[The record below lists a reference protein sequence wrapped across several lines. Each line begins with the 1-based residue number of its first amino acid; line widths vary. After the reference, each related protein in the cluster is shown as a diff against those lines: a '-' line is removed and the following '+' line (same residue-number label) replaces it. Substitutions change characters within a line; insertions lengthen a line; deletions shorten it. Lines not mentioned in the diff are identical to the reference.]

1 MAPRPKSTG
10 HTLLLAALA
19 LAACEPPGDPF
30 GTASV
35 VEPRLFAPG
44 AISTPYEDEAGI
56 TFSPDGREAY
66 FARGGGGR
74 GSPPPQ
80 IHVSRFD
87 GTAWAE
93 AEVAQFSDAWDE
105 TPFLTA
111 DGSRLLFSSR
121 RDMPRWGPVRTNGN
135 LWVVERL
142 GDSWSVPVPLP
153 GDVNKPRVDEG
164 RDAPERSESG
174 PVLLAGGTL
183 LYWTAEDAEQG
194 ADLFVAEERDG
205 AFVDPRPLRLN
216 SSGSERHPAL
226 SPDGRHLVF
235 QAFRD
240 LDAVGEDDLYVSE
253 RTEYGWGT
261 PRPLP
266 EPINSPAN
274 DGYPS
279 FSPDGRYFFF
289 ASERGPGRSWSIYY
303 METGALGL
311 GIGVEEP

>member
-1 MAPRPKSTG
+1 MPPRPKPAAP
-10 HTLLLAALA
+10 TLLLTALA
-19 LAACEPPGDPF
+19 LAACEPPADPF
-30 GTASV
+30 GAGPV
-35 VEPRLFAPG
+35 PEPRPFAPG
-44 AISTPYEDEAGI
+44 VISTPYEDEAGI

-74 GSPPPQ
+74 GSPPPR

-87 GTAWAE
+87 GTAWTE
-93 AEVAQFSDAWDE
+93 AEVAPFSDSWDE

-111 DGSRLLFSSR
+111 DRSRLLFSSR

-142 GDSWSVPVPLP
+142 AEGWSEPVPLP
-153 GDVNKPRVDEG
+153 GDVNKPLVDERRG
-164 RDAPERSESG
+164 APERSESG
-174 PVLLAGGTL
+174 PVLLAGGAL
-183 LYWTAEDAEQG
+183 LYSTAEDAERG
-194 ADLFVAEERDG
+194 ADLYVADERDG
-205 AFVDPRPLRLN
+205 AFVDARPLLLN

-226 SPDGRHLVF
+226 SPDGRYLVF

-240 LDAVGEDDLYVSE
+240 IDAVGEDDLYVSE
-253 RTEYGWGT
+253 RTTYGWGT

-266 EPINSPAN
+266 QPINSPAN

-289 ASERGPGRSWSIYY
+289 ASERGPGRAWSIYY
-303 METGALGL
+303 VETGALGL
-311 GIGVEEP
+311 GIGVEDP